1 MHLLTTLVGGRRHA
15 WLTLIASVLVLGG
28 LFAALPKSGSESAP
42 QAGLPATSEAKQ
54 VADQLDKF
62 PSADTTA
69 AIVVWSRADGQLT
82 TDDRTAIEATA
93 SDLAAASTT
102 PEATRVQF
110 SDDGEAA
117 LAAVVLDAAA
127 VDDDLQSIATTL
139 RGLASTGLPAGVN
152 AYLTGP
158 VGFQADI
165 AGAFAGAD
173 LRLLLIT
180 IAVVALL
187 LIVTYRSPVLWIVPL
202 LVVATADGLARFAV
216 TAVAD
221 ASGLPVDASIAGIL
235 SVLVFGAGTN
245 YALLLVARY
254 REELRR
260 TADRFTAMGVA
271 VRGAG
276 PAILA
281 SGGTVVA
288 SLLMLSFADLAGTRA
303 LGIACAIGIAIAMV
317 FALIVLPAAL
327 VVCGR
332 GLFWPFVPRPGSTE
346 SEGFWA
352 RLGRRV
358 SRRPLIVA
366 AASVA
371 GIAVLTL
378 GLSGYRVGLSQT
390 EQLVGEPESVTAQD
404 IIDTSFATT
413 QTATTVIIAPEGA
426 ANDAAETAA
435 EVDGVANAQ
444 PGESTDGVTRIDVT
458 LESEPQSE
466 GAFQSVQL
474 LRADLDA
481 VGAEV
486 LVGGSDAEQ
495 LDVRDTA
502 ERDFSL
508 IAPLI
513 LAVVFAIL
521 ALLLRAVL
529 APILLLLT
537 VVATFLA
544 STGVSVWVFQQLLG
558 FDALD
563 TNVTLYAFLFL
574 VALGVD
580 YNIFLVTRAREER
593 RQRGS
598 SEGMIVA
605 LGATGG
611 VITSAGVLLAAVF
624 AVLGVLPVVALAQ
637 IGVIVCIGVLFDT
650 LVVRTLLVPALVFI
664 TGERFWWPSRG
675 SDHAQASRG

>member
-1 MHLLTTLVGGRRHA
+1 M
-15 WLTLIASVLVLGG
+15 
-28 LFAALPKSGSESAP
+28 
-42 QAGLPATSEAKQ
+42 
-54 VADQLDKF
+54 
-62 PSADTTA
+62 
-69 AIVVWSRADGQLT
+69 
-82 TDDRTAIEATA
+82 
-93 SDLAAASTT
+93 
-102 PEATRVQF
+102 
-110 SDDGEAA
+110 
-117 LAAVVLDAAA
+117 
-127 VDDDLQSIATTL
+127 
-139 RGLASTGLPAGVN
+139 
-152 AYLTGP
+152 
-158 VGFQADI
+158 
-165 AGAFAGAD
+165 
-173 LRLLLIT
+173 RL
-180 IAVVALL
+180 
-187 LIVTYRSPVLWIVPL
+187 YRSQ
-202 LVVATADGLARFAV
+202 
-216 TAVAD
+216 
-221 ASGLPVDASIAGIL
+221 
-235 SVLVFGAGTN
+235 
-245 YALLLVARY
+245 
-254 REELRR
+254 
-260 TADRFTAMGVA
+260 
-271 VRGAG
+271 
-276 PAILA
+276 
-281 SGGTVVA
+281 
-288 SLLMLSFADLAGTRA
+288 
-303 LGIACAIGIAIAMV
+303 
-317 FALIVLPAAL
+317 
-327 VVCGR
+327 
-332 GLFWPFVPRPGSTE
+332 VPR
-346 SEGFWA
+346 
-352 RLGRRV
+352 L
-358 SRRPLIVA
+358 
-366 AASVA
+366 
-371 GIAVLTL
+371 
-378 GLSGYRVGLSQT
+378 
-390 EQLVGEPESVTAQD
+390 AQD

-413 QTATTVIIAPEGA
+413 QTATTVIIAPDGA

-435 EVDGVANAQ
+435 EVNGVANAQ

-637 IGVIVCIGVLFDT
+637 IGVIVCIGVLLDT